1 MLPLI
6 NVGVFMWIKESWD
19 DVEINLDNISQEM
32 IVGPSN
38 MVAQRLSNINDRY
51 LTARYIGGNRSM
63 VEPIKPLSFTRTYR
77 WSPGYKD
84 TIKKV
89 LWENLYQFGK
99 KSGSLETMF
108 NRERNAQYN
117 SNHFKDQLLEVDNLL
132 KELRTRKATTDTDV
146 ETAKGIVAD
155 LLSRMQEK
163 MDEAELIFGLDKNIQ
178 HEFVFRY
185 YRNESMEDEPT
196 EEQVQLLRFL
206 TGELELNLTYKNVE
220 IPIVHSQLNK
230 TYGKLDFCHDICL
243 TFSMPFYIVFQSLF
257 TRDFDTLNGNDVYGE
272 RYRIQRTIDNHL
284 VGAGLST
291 NRSSFR
297 YTDSSFLG
305 WGGCKDMN
313 GYRSFPYISS
323 SNRDIEDID
332 RMHHVCYG
340 NMQNDVQDAFVRLDF
355 VSLADNL
362 SHWMSYDLYDTNPL
376 NQLTYSFVT
385 IPADKFNA
393 DILEDYGQFN
403 FEYMHDKLIGD
414 CLPINMELFK
424 ELSYHTGDSWMPR
437 NSDMEYALWS
447 YGNISRKDYD
457 ENRESGIVFG
467 WDCMHERYVP
477 NKIQVTE
484 ALNYMHELGMIDKDK
499 LELEEGTLHYK
510 INLPLIN
517 KYYEFLYSVLS
528 AVDFMLEE
536 DKCLSRTYGHS
547 VAIKRVITY
556 IEDGMPRLDDK
567 DDAEIL
573 ANQIKE
579 TLVDPLQTIEVDP
592 NADLPFGSMSSE
604 EARQTLAELPDLPFE
619 SVDEPDVFTETA
631 HLSVEEI
638 QRRMDTQMMEDM

>member
-1 MLPLI
+1 
-6 NVGVFMWIKESWD
+6 MWIKESWD
-19 DVEINLDNISQEM
+19 DVEIDLDNISQEM

-38 MVAQRLSNINDRY
+38 MVAQRLSHINDRY

-89 LWENLYQFGK
+89 LWDNLYQFGK
-99 KSGSLETMF
+99 KTGSLETMF

-117 SNHFKDQLLEVDNLL
+117 SNHFKDQLLEVDQLL
-132 KELRTRKATTDTDV
+132 KELRSRKATTDTDV
-146 ETAKGIVAD
+146 ETAKGIVANM
-155 LLSRMQEK
+155 LSRMQEK
-163 MDEAELIFGLDKNIQ
+163 MDEADLIFGLDENIQ

-220 IPIVHSQLNK
+220 IPVVHSQLNK
-230 TYGKLDFCHDICL
+230 TYGTLEYCHDVSL

-284 VGAGLST
+284 LGAGLST

-305 WGGCKDMN
+305 WGGCKEMN

-340 NMQNDVQDAFVRLDF
+340 NMQNDVQNSFVRLDF
-355 VSLADNL
+355 VSLADNI
-362 SHWMSYDLYDTNPL
+362 SHWMSYDLHDTNPL
-376 NQLTYSFVT
+376 NQLTYSFIT
-385 IPADKFNA
+385 IPADKFDA
-393 DILEDYGQFN
+393 DIVEDYGGFN

-414 CLPINMELFK
+414 CLPIHIELFK
-424 ELSYHTGDSWMPR
+424 EITYHAGDSWMPR
-437 NSDMEYALWS
+437 NCDIQYALWS
-447 YGNISRKDYD
+447 YGNISKKDVTIN
-457 ENRESGIVFG
+457 EQKAIFG

-477 NKIQVTE
+477 NQIQVSE
-484 ALNYMHELGMIDKDK
+484 ALKYMHELGMIDKDK

-510 INLPLIN
+510 INLPLMN
-517 KYYEFLYSVLS
+517 RYYEFLYSVLS

-536 DKCLSRTYGHS
+536 DKCLSRTYGYS
-547 VAIKRVITY
+547 VAIKRNIAY
-556 IEDGMPRLDDK
+556 IEDGMPKFGKTHVEVLEEELQEK
-567 DDAEIL
+567 
-573 ANQIKE
+573 
-579 TLVDPLQTIEVDP
+579 LVNPLQTVEVNP
-592 NADLPFGSMSSE
+592 NADLPFGAVE
-604 EARQTLAELPDLPFE
+604 VTDPDPD
-619 SVDEPDVFTETA
+619 DEDLYEMDHPITETA

-638 QRRMDTQMMEDM
+638 QHRMDQQMMEDIT

>member
-38 MVAQRLSNINDRY
+38 MVAQRLSSINDRY

-89 LWENLYQFGK
+89 LWDNLYQFSK

-117 SNHFKDQLLEVDNLL
+117 TNHFKEQLLQVDDLL
-132 KELRTRKATTDTDV
+132 KELRSRKATTDTDV

-230 TYGKLDFCHDICL
+230 TYGSLEYCHDISL

-257 TRDFDTLNGNDVYGE
+257 TKDFDTLNGNDVYGE
-272 RYRIQRTIDNHL
+272 RYRTQRTIDNHL
-284 VGAGLST
+284 LGAGLST

-305 WGGCKDMN
+305 WGGCKEMN

-340 NMQNDVQDAFVRLDF
+340 NMQNDVQNSFVRLDF
-355 VSLADNL
+355 VSLADNI
-362 SHWMSYDLYDTNPL
+362 SHWMSYDLHDTNPL

-385 IPADKFNA
+385 IPADKFDA
-393 DILEDYGQFN
+393 DIVEDYGGFN

-424 ELSYHTGDSWMPR
+424 ELTYHTGDSWMPR
-437 NSDMEYALWS
+437 NYDIQYALWS
-447 YGNISRKDYD
+447 YGNISKKDVTIN
-457 ENRESGIVFG
+457 EQKAIFG

-477 NKIQVTE
+477 NQIHVTE
-484 ALNYMHELGMIDKDK
+484 ALKYMHDELGMIDADK

-510 INLPLIN
+510 INLPLMN
-517 KYYEFLYSVLS
+517 RYYEFLYSVLS
-528 AVDFMLEE
+528 AVDFILEE

-556 IEDGMPRLDDK
+556 IEDGMPTLGKTDIERLEEQLQEK
-567 DDAEIL
+567 
-573 ANQIKE
+573 
-579 TLVDPLQTIEVDP
+579 LVNPLQTIEVNP
-592 NADLPFGSMSSE
+592 NADLPFGSVE
-604 EARQTLAELPDLPFE
+604 VTADPDAEDLYEMDYPE
-619 SVDEPDVFTETA
+619 TETA

-638 QRRMDTQMMEDM
+638 QRRIDTQMMEDM

>member
-6 NVGVFMWIKESWD
+6 NIGVFMWIKESWD
-19 DVEINLDNISQEM
+19 DVEINLDNVSQEM

-38 MVAQRLSNINDRY
+38 MVAQRLSSINDRY

-89 LWENLYQFGK
+89 LWDNLYQFSK

-117 SNHFKDQLLEVDNLL
+117 TNHFKEQLLQVDDLL
-132 KELRTRKATTDTDV
+132 KELRSRKATTDTDV

-155 LLSRMQEK
+155 LLNRMQEK

-178 HEFVFRY
+178 HEFVFKY

-196 EEQVQLLRFL
+196 EEQIQLLRFL
-206 TGELELNLTYKNVE
+206 TGELELNLTYKNVK

-230 TYGKLDFCHDICL
+230 TYGTLEYCHDVSL

-284 VGAGLST
+284 LGAGLST

-297 YTDSSFLG
+297 YTDNSFLG
-305 WGGCKDMN
+305 WGGSKEIN

-340 NMQNDVQDAFVRLDF
+340 NMQNDIQDSFVRLDF
-355 VSLADNL
+355 VSLADNI

-403 FEYMHDKLIGD
+403 FEYMHDKLIAD

-424 ELSYHTGDSWMPR
+424 EQSYHTGDSWMPR
-437 NSDMEYALWS
+437 NSDLQYALFA
-447 YGNISRKDYD
+447 YGHMSKQDVTI
-457 ENRESGIVFG
+457 REKKAIFG
-467 WDCMHERYVP
+467 WDCMHEGYIP
-477 NKIQVTE
+477 NQIQVTE
-484 ALNYMHELGMIDKDK
+484 ALKYMHDELGMIDKDK

-510 INLPLIN
+510 INLPLLN
-517 KYYEFLYSVLS
+517 RYYEFLYSVLS

-547 VAIKRVITY
+547 VAIKRVIAY
-556 IEDGMPRLDDK
+556 IEDGMPTLGK
-567 DDAEIL
+567 DSVQVLEEQL
-573 ANQIKE
+573 QEK
-579 TLVDPLQTIEVDP
+579 LVNPLQTIEVNP
-592 NADLPFGSMSSE
+592 NADLPFGAVE
-604 EARQTLAELPDLPFE
+604 VTDPDPGDLPEFGSE
-619 SVDEPDVFTETA
+619 DETDTITETA

-638 QRRMDTQMMEDM
+638 QRRIDTQMMEDM

>member
-38 MVAQRLSNINDRY
+38 MVAQRLSSINDRY

-89 LWENLYQFGK
+89 LWDNLYQFSK

-117 SNHFKDQLLEVDNLL
+117 TNHFKEQLLQVDDLL
-132 KELRTRKATTDTDV
+132 KELRSRKATTDTDV

-230 TYGKLDFCHDICL
+230 TYGSLEYCHDISL

-257 TRDFDTLNGNDVYGE
+257 TKDFDTLNGNDVYGE
-272 RYRIQRTIDNHL
+272 RYRTQRTIDNHL
-284 VGAGLST
+284 LGAGLST

-305 WGGCKDMN
+305 WGGCKEMN

-340 NMQNDVQDAFVRLDF
+340 NMQNDVQNSFVRLDF
-355 VSLADNL
+355 VSLADNI

-424 ELSYHTGDSWMPR
+424 ELTYHTGDSWMPR
-437 NSDMEYALWS
+437 NYDIQYALWS
-447 YGNISRKDYD
+447 YGNISKKDVTIN
-457 ENRESGIVFG
+457 EQKAIFG

-477 NKIQVTE
+477 NQIHVTE
-484 ALNYMHELGMIDKDK
+484 ALKYMHDELGMIDADK

-510 INLPLIN
+510 INLPLMN
-517 KYYEFLYSVLS
+517 RYYEFLYSVLS

-556 IEDGMPRLDDK
+556 IEDGMPTLGKTDIERLEEQLQEK
-567 DDAEIL
+567 
-573 ANQIKE
+573 
-579 TLVDPLQTIEVDP
+579 LVNPLQTIEVNP
-592 NADLPFGSMSSE
+592 NADLPFGSVE
-604 EARQTLAELPDLPFE
+604 VTDPDPDE
-619 SVDEPDVFTETA
+619 SDMETA

>member
-1 MLPLI
+1 
-6 NVGVFMWIKESWD
+6 MWIKESWD

-89 LWENLYQFGK
+89 LWDNLYQFGK
-99 KSGSLETMF
+99 KTGSLETMF

-117 SNHFKDQLLEVDNLL
+117 SNHFKDQLLEVDQLL
-132 KELRTRKATTDTDV
+132 KELRSRKATTDTDV

-155 LLSRMQEK
+155 MLSRMQEK
-163 MDEAELIFGLDKNIQ
+163 MDEADLIFGLDDNIQ

-220 IPIVHSQLNK
+220 IPVVHSQLNK
-230 TYGKLDFCHDICL
+230 TYGTLEYCHDVSL

-284 VGAGLST
+284 LGAGLST

-297 YTDSSFLG
+297 YTDNSFLG
-305 WGGCKDMN
+305 WGGCKEVN

-323 SNRDIEDID
+323 SNRDIDDID
-332 RMHHVCYG
+332 RLHHVCYG
-340 NMQNDVQDAFVRLDF
+340 NMQRDVQDSFVRLDF

-362 SHWMSYDLYDTNPL
+362 SHWMSYDLHDTNPL
-376 NQLTYSFVT
+376 NQLTYSFIT
-385 IPADKFNA
+385 IPEDKFDA
-393 DILEDYGQFN
+393 DIVEDYGGFN

-424 ELSYHTGDSWMPR
+424 EQTYHTGDSWMPR
-437 NSDMEYALWS
+437 NYDMQYALWS
-447 YGNISRKDYD
+447 YGNISKKDVTIN
-457 ENRESGIVFG
+457 EQKAVFG
-467 WDCMHERYVP
+467 WDCMHKRYVP
-477 NKIQVTE
+477 NQVHVTE
-484 ALNYMHELGMIDKDK
+484 ALKYMHDELGMIDTDE

-510 INLPLIN
+510 INLPVIN
-517 KYYEFLYSVLS
+517 RYYEFLYSVLS

-536 DKCLSRTYGHS
+536 DKCLSRTYGYS
-547 VAIKRVITY
+547 VAIKRNIAY
-556 IEDGMPRLDDK
+556 IEDGMPKLGK
-567 DDAEIL
+567 THVEVL
-573 ANQIKE
+573 QEELQEK
-579 TLVDPLQTIEVDP
+579 LVNPLQTVEVNP
-592 NADLPFGSMSSE
+592 NADLPFGAVE
-604 EARQTLAELPDLPFE
+604 VTDPDPD
-619 SVDEPDVFTETA
+619 DEDLYEMDHPITETA

-638 QRRMDTQMMEDM
+638 QHRMDQQMMEDVT